1 MTSVLYKVTNK
12 FTGKSLIATFPG
24 TVAAMKTAVTAAAQ
38 AFGQSLLVFEILS
51 YSINPA
57 RSERNFRAQSYLN
70 GVVFL
75 ESPDFA
81 DLFVGTPAPVPPP
94 ANTIPDGTIFTAGD
108 GTLTFTQALKCDGE
122 VDFLGGTL
130 LSVGQ

>member
-12 FTGKSLIATFPG
+12 FTGKSLVATYPG
-24 TVAAMKTAVTAAAQ
+24 TYDAMKAAVTAAAQ
-38 AFGQSLLVFEILS
+38 VFGQSLLVFEFLALS
-51 YSINPA
+51 VNPA

-81 DLFVGTPAPVPPP
+81 DLFVWTPAPVPPP
-94 ANTIPDGTIFTAGD
+94 PNTIPAGTTFTAGD
-108 GTLTFTQALKCDGE
+108 GTLTLTQALKIDGE

-130 LSVGQ
+130 LSIGQ

>member
-12 FTGKSLIATFPG
+12 FTGKSLVANFPG
-24 TVAAMKTAVTAAAQ
+24 TYDAMKAAVTAAAQ
-38 AFGQSLLVFEILS
+38 AYGQSLLVFELLS
-51 YSINPA
+51 YSMNPA

-81 DLFVGTPAPVPPP
+81 DLFVWTPAPVPPP
-94 ANTIPDGTIFTAGD
+94 ANTIPNGTIFTVGD
-108 GTLTFTQALKCDGE
+108 GPLTFKQALKCDGE

-130 LSVGQ
+130 ISTGQ

>member
-12 FTGKSLIATFPG
+12 FTGKSLVGNFPG
-24 TVAAMKTAVTAAAQ
+24 TYDAMKVAVTAAA
-38 AFGQSLLVFEILS
+38 ARFGQSLLVFELLS
-51 YSINPA
+51 VSFNPA

-75 ESPDFA
+75 EAPDFA
-81 DLFVGTPAPVPPP
+81 ELFLWTPSPVPPP
-94 ANTIPDGTIFTAGD
+94 ANTIPDGVIFTVGD
-108 GTLTFTQALKCDGE
+108 GPLMFKQALKIDGE

-130 LSVGQ
+130 ISTGQ